1 MLTLRRYFS
10 LSPWTGAFLKFA
22 PRFSLRKTIDRMIA
36 QHNKTDAWALK
47 YLPHLQTSFSSTMA
61 ATAMLPVDIA
71 APGGIFILTGIRIQG
86 TQAAL
91 RQLVLLNAEQPRP
104 ATQHK
109 IQRLRTQASAD
120 LAAWH
125 AQQSVFM
132 PLVGQ
137 AVHQVGPHDV
147 EHQVLGL
154 PSDFSQEQRESL
166 DLLALA
172 MHELALRQRIAWNC
186 GKGVKHVAVR
196 LQQSSHTRVTQDGG
210 QLQLQRAR
218 RMQEIAREEERADWY
233 IEKYLAARAVLLKLT
248 TATPDFPPIT
258 RADLI
263 RRKTSAAEGATG
275 SAYYTQATIFSLFL

>member
-1 MLTLRRYFS
+1 
-10 LSPWTGAFLKFA
+10 
-22 PRFSLRKTIDRMIA
+22 
-36 QHNKTDAWALK
+36 
-47 YLPHLQTSFSSTMA
+47 MA

-71 APGGIFILTGIRIQG
+71 APGGIFILAGIHIEG

-91 RQLVLLNAEQPRP
+91 RQLVLLNAEQPCP

-109 IQRLRTQASAD
+109 IQRLRTQASGD

-137 AVHQVGPHDV
+137 TVHQVGPHDV

-154 PSDFSQEQRESL
+154 PSDFSQEQCESL
-166 DLLALA
+166 DLLALV

-186 GKGVKHVAVR
+186 GKGVKPVAVH
-196 LQQSSHTRVTQDGG
+196 LQQSSHARVTQDSG
-210 QLQLQRAR
+210 QLQRAR
-218 RMQEIAREEERADWY
+218 RMQEIAHEEERADWY
-233 IEKYLAARAVLLKLT
+233 IEKYMAARVVLLKLT
-248 TATPDFPPIT
+248 TTTPDFPPIT

-263 RRKTSAAEGATG
+263 QRKTSAAERAAG